1 MDTATPKQTIVDRLR
16 AQTPLVGV
24 LGVRFSQVN
33 DAPAE
38 PFDVAFQIESGSSRV
53 LVFGEIKPSFT
64 PKALEGIAPWIARLK
79 TVQPDAAF
87 VIITTYLS
95 QQAQEF
101 CIENK
106 IDFIDLSG
114 NISID
119 VPGKFV
125 LRRLGMKGRQAL
137 DARTS
142 PRILDVYS
150 GRASRVLR
158 VLLQKPGQWSLTEIA
173 AELTNQSRDNSFS
186 KDVSVNDPGLRFEI
200 SLGTI
205 SKAIA
210 TLEQELLIR
219 RRDSAILVP
228 EPRRLLTRWAEKYKE
243 RYRWRLRSSF
253 TCPNPFGNDPV
264 AINQALSFLSPNS
277 YAFTGAAAAAL
288 GAPFVDLDVIDVFVS
303 SPESAQRF
311 RQLKNRASSGP
322 DIRFLYPYDFG
333 VFMYARQQ
341 SGVPVV
347 SDVQDYLDLYARG
360 GRDLK
365 QAEYLLENRILP
377 TWASK

>member
-1 MDTATPKQTIVDRLR
+1 MTAATLEQTITDALR
-16 AQTPLVGV
+16 AQTPVAGLS
-24 LGVRFSQVN
+24 GVRFSEVN
-33 DAPAE
+33 DTSAE
-38 PFDVAFQIESGSSRV
+38 PFDVSFQIESGSSRV
-53 LVFGEIKPSFT
+53 LVFAEIKPSFT

-87 VIITTYLS
+87 AVITSYLS

-101 CIENK
+101 CIENG
-106 IDFIDLSG
+106 IDFIDLAG
-114 NISID
+114 NISIN
-119 VPGKFV
+119 VPGRFV
-125 LRRLGMKGRQAL
+125 LRRLGMKGRQPL
-137 DARTS
+137 DARQS

-158 VLLQKPGQWSLTEIA
+158 VLLQKPGQWSLTETATEIA
-173 AELTNQSRDNSFS
+173 NQSRANPFS
-186 KDVSVNDPGLRFEI
+186 ENPSVTNPGFSFEI

-210 TLEQELLIR
+210 TLEQELWIR

-228 EPRRLLTRWAEKYKE
+228 EPRRLLIRWAEKYKE

-264 AINQALSFLSPNS
+264 AINQALSSLAPNS

-288 GAPFVDLDVIDVFVS
+288 GAPFVDLDVIDLFVT

-311 RQLKNRASSGP
+311 RQLKSRASSGP

-333 VFMYARQQ
+333 VFMYSRRQ
-341 SGVPVV
+341 SGVPTV
-347 SDVQDYLDLYARG
+347 SNVQDYLDLYARG

-377 TWASK
+377 AWGQK